1 MKNILGLIS
10 MLLVVL
16 LPVGSSAQEYMNMSE
31 VKSKLS
37 VRELR
42 QSAITGNIGWNS
54 LTGVGVSY
62 NQFIGKK
69 FEIDAGIGLASTGVK
84 IGIRANYLFL
94 DNNFTPLVSGGFLYG
109 FGSNGQAIEYE
120 NTNTGNSF
128 TYTVSASPYAQLAFG
143 IEFLSNKGFIIKA
156 LTGYAILVGD
166 INYQIVNGQPTT
178 EEYDAMDLVY
188 GSGISME
195 VSIGYAFGK

>member
-1 MKNILGLIS
+1 MKNILGIVS
-10 MLLVVL
+10 ILLVVL
-16 LPVGSSAQEYMNMSE
+16 SPLRSSAQEYMNMSE
-31 VKSKLS
+31 VKSKLA

-42 QSAITGNIGWNS
+42 RSAVTGNIGWNS
-54 LTGVGVSY
+54 LTGVGISY

-109 FGSNGQAIEYE
+109 FGSNGQAVEYE
-120 NTNTGNSF
+120 NINTGNTF

-143 IEFLSNKGFIIKA
+143 IEYLSDKGFIIKA
-156 LTGYAILVGD
+156 LTGYAILTTTE
-166 INYQIVNGQPTT
+166 NYQIVSGYPTS
-178 EEYDAMDLVY
+178 EEYDAMDIVL